1 MRARDFLYEA
11 AAPAIGRK
19 YQHIEDLVFTNGS
32 TGGQHAV
39 ERLRDMLTHGDSI
52 ELKWDGSPV
61 VYWGRDEDRTF
72 RMVPKNAWEY
82 AKRGRMELEGGIN
95 VRANSAE
102 DVAKFVAGTGR
113 VDPEQEAQ
121 RRAFASQLASL
132 WPLLERAAPKTG
144 YLEGGLLFWPAHPPV
159 LNKQTGEY
167 DFQPNVTEFHVR
179 ADSALG
185 KRIAR
190 AKVMIA
196 ATGYYPTFGS
206 SDEGRA
212 EDLDQLSTA
221 EVIVQGTTYVN
232 QPPRVDTR
240 ALDAAAEYIEKNS
253 AAIDAFLAPKP
264 GLSKPG
270 DVLYKFYNQNLR
282 LPGVKARFQQWAQ
295 ENLSAGQSA
304 KILADTKGL
313 DAVLNSVEQI
323 TAVKEQMIAA
333 ISGGTYGDVR
343 QTRPEGYVQAHPGR
357 PYKYDMP
364 GQFVK
369 TISQATWSPRKDA

>member
-1 MRARDFLYEA
+1 MRAKEFLSEA
-11 AAPAIGRK
+11 AAPTIGRK
-19 YQHIEDLVFTNGS
+19 YQHVEDLVFTNGS
-32 TGGQHAV
+32 AGGQHAI
-39 ERLRDMLTHGDSI
+39 ERLRDMLTHGNSI

-61 VYWGRDEDRTF
+61 VYWGRDEDGTF

-82 AKRGRMELEGGIN
+82 AKRGKTELEGGIN
-95 VRANSAE
+95 IRANTPQ
-102 DVAKFVAGTGR
+102 DVADFVTGTGR

-121 RRAFASQLASL
+121 RRAFAGQLASL
-132 WPLLERAAPKTG
+132 WPMLEAAAPEKG
-144 YLEGGLLFWPAHPPV
+144 YLEGGILFWPAQPPV

-190 AKVMIA
+190 AKLMIA
-196 ATGYYPTFGS
+196 ATGFYPTFGS

-212 EDLDQLSTA
+212 DNLEQLSTA
-221 EVIVQGTTYVN
+221 DVIVQGTTYVN
-232 QPPRVDTR
+232 QPPRVDTK
-240 ALDAAAEYIEKNS
+240 ALDAAAAYISQNS
-253 AAIDAFLAPKP
+253 AAIDAFLAPKA

-282 LPGVKARFQQWAQ
+282 LQGVKAKFQQWAQ

-304 KILADTKGL
+304 KVLADAKGL

-333 ISGGTYGDVR
+333 ISSGTYGDVR

-369 TISQATWSPRKDA
+369 TISQATWSPRKD